1 MYQQRKQKLVER
13 IFLHKKLLMNL
24 FRNLIVLEQKK
35 VYNQLSIIMIFKL
48 VRISEREKQVLN
60 LAIRDQMGKVLV
72 QPLKTRTRLFEWRI
86 SPGDILRLAR
96 CFKVGKTQK
105 VIELIC

>member
-35 VYNQLSIIMIFKL
+35 VYNQLSIIMIFNL

-60 LAIRDQMGKVLV
+60 YDIREKMGKVFVYNFTNLTRNYEFSIYQVYSV
-72 QPLKTRTRLFEWRI
+72 QYTLHT
-86 SPGDILRLAR
+86 A
-96 CFKVGKTQK
+96 
-105 VIELIC
+105 